1 MGDVQGVICAGGN
14 YPRRKLS
21 GFNYLGANFLS
32 GNYVGGGEGNCPRW
46 ELYGGN
52 CPGGGDCPVPL

>member
-21 GFNYLGANFLS
+21 GFNYLGANFPS
-32 GNYVGGGEGNCPRW
+32 GNYVGGGVLEGV
-46 ELYGGN
+46 
-52 CPGGGDCPVPL
+52 GGGEAVSRGNRGLGV